1 MKKTIL
7 ACALA
12 LLATVAVAQ
21 EQPATDEVVTVPEL
35 DKEREQAKADKVA
48 LAECRA
54 TLQEIAPMA
63 AARARQLFINPQET
77 K

>member
-12 LLATVAVAQ
+12 MLATVAMAQ

-35 DKEREQAKADKVA
+35 DKEREHAKADKAA

-63 AARARQLFINPQET
+63 AARARQLFTAPERT